1 MQGFL
6 LHFFKKECEIE
17 FVEKEKIERRKSE
30 LLQSQRNKGGS
41 QVSNIDSEEEQ
52 ESPDAKKQSPKK
64 KAKPQVNGKKDPNE
78 EDSAE
83 EGQTP
88 RKQLDNYCIFNHSS
102 EENIYHVK

>member
-1 MQGFL
+1 
-6 LHFFKKECEIE
+6 
-17 FVEKEKIERRKSE
+17 
-30 LLQSQRNKGGS
+30 
-41 QVSNIDSEEEQ
+41 VSNIDSEEEQ

-88 RKQLDNYCIFNHSS
+88 RKQPDNYCIFNHSS
-102 EENIYHVK
+102 EENIYHVKQWIKLEVQNQLGHMKEARDHVSEFSNDIGQGISLDQTSS